1 MSPSNDV
8 KNENE
13 NKAEFKNKADLKMET
28 KEVKNSLAYRYLIA
42 PWITEKSHSQMASNK
57 YIFKVF
63 KNSNKK
69 NIAAAVESLY
79 GVDVIGVNT
88 VSISSKKRRY
98 GKTIGKKSAIKK
110 AMVSLKEGDKI
121 DIFEGA

>member
-8 KNENE
+8 KIENE
-13 NKAEFKNKADLKMET
+13 KKADSKNKADLKAEARET
-28 KEVKNSLAYRYLIA
+28 ENSLAYRYLIA

-57 YIFKVF
+57 YVFKIF

-69 NIAAAVESLY
+69 NIATAVESLY
-79 GVDVIGVNT
+79 GVDVIGVNI
-88 VSISSKKRRY
+88 VNIPSKKRRY
-98 GKTIGKKSAIKK
+98 GKTVGKKSAIKK
-110 AMVSLKEGDKI
+110 AIVSLKEGDKI